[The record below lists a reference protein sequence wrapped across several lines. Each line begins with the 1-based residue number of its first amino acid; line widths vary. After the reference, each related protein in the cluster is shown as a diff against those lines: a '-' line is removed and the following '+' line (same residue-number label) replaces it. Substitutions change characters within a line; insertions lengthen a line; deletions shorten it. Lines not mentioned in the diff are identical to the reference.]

1 MTINPFGTL
10 KLEKDDNHVCWEPLI
25 INLMQLT
32 AGVFTEFINIRLLC
46 AQDNVMDTV
55 LNFFALSVI
64 KEIDNLYAE
73 SLPEEL
79 PLKVDVTKPNAR

>member
-10 KLEKDDNHVCWEPLI
+10 SLEKDANHVCWEPLI

-64 KEIDNLYAE
+64 KEIDNLFAE

-79 PLKVDVTKPNAR
+79 PLKKDVTKSNAR